1 MVNILRMPCDNK
13 SGWFPAAERNI
24 VDLRFRF
31 AYLTR
36 RYSLQKRKES
46 ISDGSMS
53 LNDLSSLR
61 KEYSRHSLD
70 EADVDLNPFA
80 QFNVWFQHAQNAGLP
95 EPNAMAL
102 ATAAIDGKPSARMV
116 LLKGFDERGFV
127 FFTNYEGRKSLELL
141 QSSHAALLFYW
152 PELER
157 QVRIEG
163 AVEKTTRKESEEYF
177 QTRPLESKLSAWA
190 SRQSSVIPGRG
201 ILEQKMADLREKYR
215 DQEIPAPPSWG
226 GYRVQPAAFEFWQG
240 RANRLHDR
248 IRYTLEGGVWTIE
261 RLSP

>member
-1 MVNILRMPCDNK
+1 
-13 SGWFPAAERNI
+13 
-24 VDLRFRF
+24 
-31 AYLTR
+31 
-36 RYSLQKRKES
+36 
-46 ISDGSMS
+46 MS
-53 LNDLSSLR
+53 LNDFSSLR

-80 QFNVWFQHAQNAGLP
+80 QFDLWFQQARTSQLP

-102 ATAAIDGKPSARMV
+102 ATATPDGKPSVRMV
-116 LLKGFDERGFV
+116 LLKGYDERGFV
-127 FFTNYEGRKSLELL
+127 FFTNYEGRKSVELL
-141 QSSHAALLFYW
+141 QNGNAALLFYW

-177 QTRPLESKLSAWA
+177 QTRPFESRLSAWA
-190 SRQSSVIPGRG
+190 SKQSNVIPGRG
-201 ILEQKMADLREKYR
+201 VLEQKMADLRERYR

-226 GYRVQPAAFEFWQG
+226 GFRVQPAVFEFWQG

-248 IRYTLEGGVWTIE
+248 IRYALEGGVWTIE

>member
-141 QSSHAALLFYW
+141 QNSHAALLFYW
-152 PELER
+152 PGLER

-163 AVEKTTRKESEEYF
+163 FEAEQRDSGQGYSGAENGRSEGEV
-177 QTRPLESKLSAWA
+177 
-190 SRQSSVIPGRG
+190 SRSGDSGSSFVGWIPC
-201 ILEQKMADLREKYR
+201 
-215 DQEIPAPPSWG
+215 PACG
-226 GYRVQPAAFEFWQG
+226 
-240 RANRLHDR
+240 L
-248 IRYTLEGGVWTIE
+248 
-261 RLSP
+261 